1 MSEIRM
7 SLEVDWRRMREGIII
22 CEENELNA
30 CLYFLIHWFL
40 RVDTTNYTSHVATG
54 YAVSLYSCFNTP
66 LCKYLVT

>member
-1 MSEIRM
+1 MSEIKM
-7 SLEVDWRRMREGIII
+7 SLGVHWRRMREGIII

-40 RVDTTNYTSHVATG
+40 RVDTNYTSHVATG

-66 LCKYLVT
+66 LCKLS